1 MINQIKKLLAQR
13 KPDTVVG
20 LVALTLFYFLSLSP
34 SSGQPKGDS
43 NLYDRV
49 MKSGKIRSAYGVYAP
64 GCIKDLNTG
73 KLSGIGVEA
82 LELVAKKLGLS
93 IDWTEEVSWGSM
105 IEGLQTG
112 RYDII
117 VTPIWTQ
124 ASRARLAGFSRPL
137 YFSPLFAYVKF
148 GDKRLNANNLAS
160 INSPRFTI
168 ATLDGATAQSITNED
183 FPRARQ
189 VSLPQQ
195 TDVSQLLL
203 TVSTGKADLT
213 FTEPADAIRFLKY
226 NPASLQQVPTP
237 RPVRVFPNC
246 WMFARG
252 QYEFKMML
260 DTVLDEIINS
270 GAMEKIIRKYEP
282 VPNSLYRVALPY
294 QPPSLKGTSQAADV
308 LKKR

>member
-1 MINQIKKLLAQR
+1 MTVWLSFVIDQLKKLLAQR
-13 KPDTVVG
+13 KPTAGIG
-20 LVALTLFYFLSLSP
+20 LVTLVFFCLQPLSP
-34 SSGQPKGDS
+34 SSGQPAGTS
-43 NLYDRV
+43 TLYDRV
-49 MKSGKIRSAYGVYAP
+49 MRSGKIRSAYGVYAP

-73 KLSGIGVEA
+73 KLSGIGVDA

-93 IDWTEEVSWGSM
+93 VEWAEEVSWGSM

-124 ASRARLAGFSRPL
+124 ASRARVAAFSRPL

-148 GDKRLNANNLAS
+148 GDKRLNASNLGS

-168 ATLDGATAQSITNED
+168 ATLDGATAQSIANED
-183 FPRARQ
+183 FPKAKQ

-226 NPASLQQVPTP
+226 NPATLQQVPTAGP
-237 RPVRVFPNC
+237 IRVFPNC

-282 VPNSLYRVALPY
+282 APNSLYRVTLPY
-294 QPPSLKGTSQAADV
+294 QQAGS
-308 LKKR
+308 